1 MIAERSHSYAIRF
14 SSVDLPFRYAAA
26 QNNFHVVTYL
36 LRQEHDTEALLRDRK
51 FVFNLM
57 VVGKAHKFKPIE
69 DFVFVSP
76 APCFTASKLSSFYR
90 QMALKEKDRAADL
103 MEIGDVCEE
112 LAKDLTGIGSN
123 SGQRPFSHFA
133 KRKSFRECFA
143 ISFENPFLI
152 P

>member
-1 MIAERSHSYAIRF
+1 M
-14 SSVDLPFRYAAA
+14 
-26 QNNFHVVTYL
+26 VTYL

-103 MEIGDVCEE
+103 LEIGDVCEE
-112 LAKDLTGIGSN
+112 LAKDLTGIGW
-123 SGQRPFSHFA
+123 R
-133 KRKSFRECFA
+133 FRILGIVRFPGS
-143 ISFENPFLI
+143 IFFILPFL
-152 P
+152 PTPETLRN